1 MQDSIIIPHLFL
13 PFSVFRLN
21 NFCTTGSK
29 SSLAVLVDGQVR
41 WTKSGKREH
50 KLIPITNTQI
60 NNIYN
65 FYKAQ
70 QAFRNHNSSQN
81 HFL

>member
-1 MQDSIIIPHLFL
+1 MSWYLIYLFL

-50 KLIPITNTQI
+50 KLILITITQTDKQ
-60 NNIYN
+60 YL
-65 FYKAQ
+65 Q
-70 QAFRNHNSSQN
+70 
-81 HFL
+81 FL

>member
-1 MQDSIIIPHLFL
+1 MCLFL

-50 KLIPITNTQI
+50 KLIPVTHTQTDEQ
-60 NNIYN
+60 YLQLLKDTAG
-65 FYKAQ
+65 F
-70 QAFRNHNSSQN
+70 
-81 HFL
+81 